1 MVEWEGYPISE
12 ATEITTKDLTQFGAT
27 DMLQEFKR
35 KKLDERH
42 KQSKH
47 AKQSKQ
53 KMTLRK
59 RVKAAVFKAMMQ
71 GEQGQEQ
78 VVDTIARLMK
88 QQHVAVSYTH
98 LTLPTSDLV

>member
-1 MVEWEGYPISE
+1 MDDEICEIRRIIRQTGAHTYLVEWEGYPISE

-59 RVKAAVFKAMMQ
+59 RVKAAVFKAMMR
-71 GEQGQEQ
+71 GEQGQ
-78 VVDTIARLMK
+78 
-88 QQHVAVSYTH
+88 
-98 LTLPTSDLV
+98 